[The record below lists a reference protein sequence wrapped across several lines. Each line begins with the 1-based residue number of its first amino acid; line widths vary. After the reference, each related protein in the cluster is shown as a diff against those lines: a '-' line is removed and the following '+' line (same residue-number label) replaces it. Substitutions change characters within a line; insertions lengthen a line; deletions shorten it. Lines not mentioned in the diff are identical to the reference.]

1 MLYSSESV
9 CVLVLVNV
17 CYTVVRVS
25 VSCASECVL
34 YSSESVCVLVL
45 VNVCYTVV
53 RVSVC
58 LC

>member
-1 MLYSSESV
+1 M
-9 CVLVLVNV
+9 LVLVNV
-17 CYTVVRVS
+17 CYTVVRVYWCA
-25 VSCASECVL
+25 CASECVL